1 MINSL
6 VTARQKFMLMKFKI
20 ILYVILLLLSVRIF
34 GQSKTVYEIK
44 VDSLAQAGRLEE
56 IIPYLEREVKKEPGN
71 EILLRLTGFR
81 YLQVNNLEMGQ
92 KYYFKALAV
101 NPNCARCY
109 LNIGRI
115 YASKSD
121 FRQAL
126 NYLDK
131 AVAADSNDVLVYA
144 NRAEIYSE
152 LENLD
157 ASCQDY
163 SKAKM
168 LLQKPGNYDPQLIKT
183 IEASILDFCNETKAS
198 YYYQC
203 GVAFYNLKQYD
214 KALDIYSSGLLK
226 FPTNAMLLSF
236 KGNAHLA
243 LKEYQNAGANY
254 KLALANRQGLLIE
267 FEKNP
272 RFAATSRQELLTYYN
287 ASVAA
292 IYYSDAE
299 CKIYA
304 GQFDEALIEMNDAI
318 ALVPD
323 LPGLDKESYFNKR
336 GEIYMEINQY
346 ELALADFNHS
356 IQINN
361 KYAVSYVNR
370 AIAKVSLLGKVQKSK
385 IMIRTRLANRPFQS
399 YLVLNGG
406 TSSQKVEPALR
417 AAVEDCNMAITLD
430 STIGFSYYVRGQIKK
445 MLADKDYCLDLIKAK
460 DMGIEVEAS
469 LLAGCSL

>member
-20 ILYVILLLLSVRIF
+20 IVYGILLLLTVRVF

-56 IIPYLEREVKKEPGN
+56 IIHYLEREVKKEPGN

-81 YLQVNNLEMGQ
+81 YLQVNNLEMGE

-121 FRQAL
+121 FQQAL

-131 AVAADSNDVLVYA
+131 AVAADSNDVLVYF
-144 NRAEIYSE
+144 NRAEIYFE

-163 SKAKM
+163 SKAKI

-183 IEASILDFCNETKAS
+183 IEASILDFCDDTKAS
-198 YYYQC
+198 YYYQR

-236 KGNAHLA
+236 KGNVYLS
-243 LKEYQNAGANY
+243 LKDYQNALANY
-254 KLALANRQGLLIE
+254 KLALANRQELLIE
-267 FEKNP
+267 IEKNP

-304 GQFDEALIEMNDAI
+304 GQFDEALSEMNEAI

-323 LPGLDKESYFNKR
+323 LPGLDKESYFNRR
-336 GEIYMEINQY
+336 GEIYMENNQY
-346 ELALADFNHS
+346 DLALADFNHS

-361 KYAVSYVNR
+361 MYAVSYVNR
-370 AIAKVSLLGKVQKSK
+370 Q
-385 IMIRTRLANRPFQS
+385 
-399 YLVLNGG
+399 
-406 TSSQKVEPALR
+406 
-417 AAVEDCNMAITLD
+417 
-430 STIGFSYYVRGQIKK
+430 
-445 MLADKDYCLDLIKAK
+445 
-460 DMGIEVEAS
+460 
-469 LLAGCSL
+469 